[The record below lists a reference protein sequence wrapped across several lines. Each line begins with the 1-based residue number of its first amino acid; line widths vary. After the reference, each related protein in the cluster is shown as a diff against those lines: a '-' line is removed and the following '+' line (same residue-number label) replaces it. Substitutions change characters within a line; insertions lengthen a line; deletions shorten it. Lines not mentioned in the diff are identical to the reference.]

1 MTILKKCKPKIFE
14 SHNSLKL
21 SFTKILGLS
30 SNFVACK
37 SFHESNSP
45 GILVLCE
52 TNLDDSIDSDN
63 FSVMG
68 YLLLIRKSCSYVK
81 EGFLFAWDLPLK
93 IFVKFYLCFQLALLH
108 SVSFFFFCYWSP
120 SWFLCMVFDCVL
132 SNILDK
138 YIDR

>member
-1 MTILKKCKPKIFE
+1 MTILKKCKPEIFE

-30 SNFVACK
+30 SNFVV
-37 SFHESNSP
+37 
-45 GILVLCE
+45 GILALCE
-52 TNLDDSIDSDN
+52 TSLDDSINSDN
-63 FSVMG
+63 FSAMG
-68 YLLLIRKSCSYVK
+68 YLPLIWKDSFTHMEKSCSYVK

-93 IFVKFYLCFQLALLH
+93 IFVKFCLCFQLALLH

-120 SWFLCMVFDCVL
+120 SWSLCMVFDYVL

-138 YIDR
+138 